1 VEEAKPDFSLIV
13 GDNEPAAAQ
22 ALARRDFLQAY
33 LLVHALIEA
42 LLMLF
47 LSIPD
52 GENVSFNDLIHK
64 YRAYRD
70 EEHYQIPTFINEL
83 TQFNR
88 RRNRIVHQLWRKG
101 FSFTNR
107 QTEATARAAV
117 MIYGLFIEWLET
129 FDPEI
134 TRIGF
139 RYDDGV

>member
-1 VEEAKPDFSLIV
+1 VAEARPDFSLIV
-13 GDNEPAAAQ
+13 SDNEQAAAG
-22 ALARRDFLQAY
+22 ALAQGDFVQAY
-33 LLVHALIEA
+33 LLVHALVEA
-42 LLMLF
+42 LLRLF

-52 GENVSFNDLIHK
+52 GKDISFNDLIRK
-64 YRAYRD
+64 YRTYLE
-70 EEHYQIPTFINEL
+70 EEHYPIPTFIDEL

-88 RRNRIVHQLWRKG
+88 RRNRIIHKLWRKG

-107 QTEATARAAV
+107 QTEDAAHTAV
-117 MIYGLFIEWLET
+117 MMYGLFIEWLET